1 MDVEA
6 GQRQYGQLSVPR
18 QADHHMVM
26 VPPINWADFW
36 YGFMLGFT
44 AIGGVTAIVYLI
56 QAMGGSVGEP
66 EGGEEK

>member
-1 MDVEA
+1 
-6 GQRQYGQLSVPR
+6 
-18 QADHHMVM
+18 MVM